1 MVKSAPNPAPAWT
14 NDYIPALTKEII
26 NGQHI
31 LHVSFLTKD
40 SEYPTVCY
48 LVGQILKYKSNPEV
62 LYVHGHVQ
70 EPVLGRLKGLEKGD
84 LDLSVSI
91 AASTI
96 HSHYLGFSGFATG
109 FAFADTVLNGTAS
122 LIGVCKETHD
132 ERAWVMKEFVNAQVR
147 GRWDN
152 IRPIGTDVDYVT
164 LIKITPNAQKSHTHS
179 VLQVFG
185 LEVQN
190 DVEDKELCKKYWEGA
205 IPVWEKL
212 GQPISGKNNLPEGK
226 QRVPP
231 KYVTDFIESEN
242 ARKEAFAKQA
252 ASAEYPWDYPRH

>member
-109 FAFADTVLNGTAS
+109 FAFADTVLNGTA
-122 LIGVCKETHD
+122 
-132 ERAWVMKEFVNAQVR
+132 R
-147 GRWDN
+147 
-152 IRPIGTDVDYVT
+152 TDVDYVT

>member
-122 LIGVCKETHD
+122 LIGV
-132 ERAWVMKEFVNAQVR
+132 
-147 GRWDN
+147 
-152 IRPIGTDVDYVT
+152 
-164 LIKITPNAQKSHTHS
+164 L
-179 VLQVFG
+179 LQVFG